1 LWLSES
7 LVGKSTPLLGFL
19 KWREV
24 RIMAGEMLAG
34 LAVGLLVGFILG
46 AVVGA
51 WLRKA
56 PNVERLMETVS
67 ELQRRLDEWQQR
79 SATQQQVDR
88 VQSDLSN
95 AQQTLAQ
102 IDRSLQNLTAFTQN
116 NFQPQVA
123 QQLQGALNAL
133 VQVQQALQDAQ
144 QTLSA
149 QAQSDEQRHAQLLS
163 ILQAASD
170 ALAGSGTLL
179 REVSENLRSGQQRLS
194 VELSEL
200 QKSVSVAKET
210 ILGVAEQVGVLT
222 ALKETADRIENNI
235 NQLTRILTGRKS
247 GQAGERIVVELLG
260 IVPEDWLERN
270 IRLGRGQVEFAVKMP
285 GGYLIP
291 LDSKFVAPEL
301 VAQLENET
309 SGKQQLLEDAKK
321 KLREKLQERAQEIGK
336 YLTDPK
342 VLGFGIAAVPDSVY
356 DLCRD
361 AFKTAAQSHRIVVVP
376 YSLLLP
382 FVLSLYL
389 MAQRLGI
396 SRLGETDQVI
406 GTAITALEQAKQAL
420 ENMGQPITTVSNQRK
435 RALEQ
440 VEETLKSL
448 RGLTQGEITLP
459 ESPKPLLAETPEQP
473 PEA

>member
-1 LWLSES
+1 
-7 LVGKSTPLLGFL
+7 
-19 KWREV
+19 
-24 RIMAGEMLAG
+24 MAGEMIAG
-34 LAVGLLVGFILG
+34 LAVSLLVGFILG

-56 PNVERLMETVS
+56 PNVDRLMETVS
-67 ELQRRLDEWQQR
+67 ELQQRLDEWQQKA
-79 SATQQQVDR
+79 ATQQQVDR

-102 IDRSLQNLTAFTQN
+102 IDRSLQNLTSFTQS

-133 VQVQQALQDAQ
+133 FQVQQALQDAQ
-144 QTLSA
+144 QTLFA
-149 QAQSDEQRHAQLLS
+149 QAQSDEQRYAQLLS

-170 ALAGSGTLL
+170 ALASSGTLL
-179 REVSENLRSGQQRLS
+179 REVSENLKIGQQWLS

-200 QKSVSVAKET
+200 QKSVSIAKET
-210 ILGVAEQVGVLT
+210 ILGVAEQVGILT
-222 ALKETADRIENNI
+222 ALKETANRIENNI

-309 SGKQQLLEDAKK
+309 SGKQQQQLLEDAKK
-321 KLREKLQERAQEIGK
+321 KLRGKLQERAQEIGK
-336 YLTDPK
+336 YLSDPK

-361 AFKTAAQSHRIVVVP
+361 AVKTAAQSHRIVVVP

-406 GTAITALEQAKQAL
+406 GTAITVLEQAKQAL
-420 ENMGQPITTVSNQRK
+420 ENMGQSITTVSNQRK

-448 RGLTQGEITLP
+448 RGLAQGEITLP

>member
-1 LWLSES
+1 
-7 LVGKSTPLLGFL
+7 
-19 KWREV
+19 
-24 RIMAGEMLAG
+24 MAGEMVAG

-67 ELQRRLDEWQQR
+67 ELQRRLDEWQQKA
-79 SATQQQVDR
+79 ATQQQVDR

-149 QAQSDEQRHAQLLS
+149 QAQSDEQRHSQL
-163 ILQAASD
+163 IDNLQAARD
-170 ALAGSGTLL
+170 ALASLETLL

-194 VELSEL
+194 VELNEL
-200 QKSVSVAKET
+200 QRGVSVAKET
-210 ILGVAEQVGVLT
+210 ILGIAEQVSILT
-222 ALKETADRIENNI
+222 VLKETADRIENNI
-235 NQLTRILTGRKS
+235 DRVMGILTGRKS

-260 IVPEDWLERN
+260 VVPEDWLERN

-309 SGKQQLLEDAKK
+309 SEKQQQQLLGKARWE
-321 KLREKLQERAQEIGK
+321 LQKRAQEVAER

-361 AFKTAAQSHRIVVVP
+361 AVKTAAQSHRIVVVP

-420 ENMGQPITTVSNQRK
+420 ENMGQPITAVSNQRN
-435 RALEQ
+435 RALQQ
-440 VEETLKSL
+440 VRGTLNLL
-448 RGLTQGEITLP
+448 RKLTQGEIPLP
-459 ESPKPLLAETPEQP
+459 ESQMPLPSETSEQP